1 MSRLTLY
8 PDQQKVVDRI
18 VSEPTRAALMA
29 SDLGTGKT
37 ICSVEIARAIG
48 AQTILIIA
56 PLNTMDGWKKTFERQ
71 EIDLPFAQI
80 DSKHLSLYD
89 DLKAKKPGVY
99 FIGREY
105 FSLSGSTSDDTY
117 QKDPDTGNYV
127 RDEDGKLI
135 VLRKGRKIVADW
147 SKVRPD
153 LAVYDEVQSAS
164 NKKSVASK
172 TLYRLN
178 AGFKI
183 AASATPQGN
192 QFHGIWAVVRWL
204 WRSKIDASFWRW
216 GKEWCESAYDPF
228 STTNLKFVGEKNPG
242 EYVKTLP
249 CYVRI
254 ARDKIPEETRKVK
267 VDLTPAQRTLYN
279 EMSRDMLT
287 WLEEHPLVADLP
299 VVQKVRLRQI
309 SLGEVTF
316 NDKGEV
322 DFEIGCASAKVEALH
337 KIVKLHP
344 DEPMLILMDSAK
356 FVKVVVDALGQG
368 AVAWTGATKKSD
380 RDTIKASFGSDV
392 KYIVAVISAISEG
405 TDGLQRVCSTE
416 VWFNKSTN
424 NMMNIQ
430 AAGRLNRDGQK
441 ADKIYSYQLIA
452 RDSDDDGYFEKAK
465 AQTLA
470 VRASLT
476 IKEAA

>member
-1 MSRLTLY
+1 MTLY
-8 PDQQKVVDRI
+8 PDQREVVDRI

-37 ICSVEIARAIG
+37 LCSVEIAREIG

-56 PLNTMDGWKKTFERQ
+56 PLNTMDGWKKTFEKQ

-80 DSKHLSLYD
+80 DSKHLSLYA

-105 FSLSGSTSDDTY
+105 FGLSGSSSDDTY
-117 QKDPDTGNYV
+117 EKNPETGNFL
-127 RDEDGKLI
+127 RDDDGKLI
-135 VLRKGRKIVADW
+135 VRRKGRKVVADW
-147 SKVRPD
+147 KKVKPD
-153 LAVYDEVQSAS
+153 LVVFDEVQSAS
-164 NKKSVASK
+164 NKNSVTFK
-172 TLYRLN
+172 TLYTLN

-192 QFHGIWAVVRWL
+192 RFEGIWAPCRWL

-216 GKEWCESAYDPF
+216 GKMWCESAYDPF
-228 STTNLKFVGEKNPG
+228 STTKLKFVGELNPG
-242 EYVKTLP
+242 EFVKTLP

-254 ARDKIPEETRKVK
+254 ARDKIPEVTRKCF

-279 EMSRDMLT
+279 EMSRDLLT
-287 WLEEHPLVADLP
+287 WLDEHPLVADIP
-299 VVQKVRLRQI
+299 AVQKIRLRQI
-309 SLGEVTF
+309 SLGEVSF
-316 NDKGEV
+316 NDKDEV
-322 DFEIGCASAKVEALH
+322 DFAIGCKSAKVEALH

-356 FVKVVVDALGQG
+356 FVKVVVDALGEG
-368 AVAWTGATKKSD
+368 AVAWTGATKRAD
-380 RDTIKASFGSDV
+380 RDKYKAAFGTTV

-405 TDGLQRVCSTE
+405 TDGLQLVSNVE
-416 VWFNKSTN
+416 VWFNESTN
-424 NMMNIQ
+424 TLQNIQ
-430 AAGRLNRDGQK
+430 ASGRLNRDGQK
-441 ADKIYSYQLIA
+441 ADKIYSYKLIA

-470 VRASLT
+470 IRASLT